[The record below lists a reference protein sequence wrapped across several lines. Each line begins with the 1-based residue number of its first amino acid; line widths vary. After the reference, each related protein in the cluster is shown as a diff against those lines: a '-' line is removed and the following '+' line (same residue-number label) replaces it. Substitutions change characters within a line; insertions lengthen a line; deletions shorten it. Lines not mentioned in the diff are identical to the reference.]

1 MAAAKTLTPSER
13 TLRARSAAL
22 AMHAKGGT
30 NTVAARAA
38 ADRRFLD
45 EVDPDRTLPE
55 EERNRRAA
63 LARRRYYVDLAY
75 RSARARRARAEAAS
89 HRRETTDP
97 VAPGQSGGRGTA
109 PPTSAGGPTP

>member
-13 TLRARSAAL
+13 TLRARAAAL
-22 AMHAKGGT
+22 AMHSKGGT

-55 EERNRRAA
+55 AERYRRAA
-63 LARRRYYVDLAY
+63 LARRRYFVDLAY
-75 RSARARRARAEAAS
+75 RSARARRARAEAAG
-89 HRRETTDP
+89 HRRETTGQ
-97 VAPGQSGGRGTA
+97 APPCESGGRGIATPRTA
-109 PPTSAGGPTP
+109 AGSTP